1 MTTAIAVTD
10 EKIRESL
17 LDIRKSVKNARGAIE
32 SNQVV
37 DKDVHGT
44 LTRVLSK
51 IDAALDTLHSA
62 ALTSHGEE
70 AAATPAPQHHLRVKP
85 LEWDGEEGSPG
96 RDTSASPDPYHT
108 YHVRHLSEGHF
119 DVILNTDLGSL
130 WFGSQRNE
138 WHDGYAKAKAAAQA
152 DYERRILS
160 ALASA
165 PEVSE

>member
-10 EKIRESL
+10 ENIRESL

-62 ALTSHGEE
+62 ALTPHGEE
-70 AAATPAPQHHLRVKP
+70 AAATPAPVPRLVGYNEIYKALNEWGRDHGGHDMVP
-85 LEWDGEEGSPG
+85 LARKITAMLYPAPASKMRGGEE
-96 RDTSASPDPYHT
+96 
-108 YHVRHLSEGHF
+108 
-119 DVILNTDLGSL
+119 
-130 WFGSQRNE
+130 
-138 WHDGYAKAKAAAQA
+138 
-152 DYERRILS
+152 
-160 ALASA
+160 
-165 PEVSE
+165 